1 MKRIDENHSFNIN
14 VCQVLK
20 GHIQKA
26 ILLKE
31 IYGWC
36 LINNSK
42 KHNIKF
48 GLPWTYMS
56 SAGFALKFPYMNAK
70 SISRWIRELEQEG
83 WIYSAVLNKK
93 AYDRTKWFTINFD
106 RYDIAVLKKEHSISQ
121 IEKWTTQIEKCTS
134 QIGQPIPPSTTTLK
148 TSTSTNIVC
157 IKEKDTQIQNL
168 KNELSLLKK
177 EKEERK
183 KLAAKKERS
192 FPDVKAA
199 KQYDKRDKR
208 KNKML
213 PFDIVSARKTI
224 DILFPTWKDL
234 DKQYKEVFTEPASEE
249 IYKKCLKTF
258 VENGI
263 GSYYSS
269 IRTID
274 KLIVKLLEWTKQEV
288 KFQHNN
294 TFKSTKQPQINQ
306 FIMKEEDCMLHK
318 NTWLNE

>member
-48 GLPWTYMS
+48 GLPWTYMAS
-56 SAGFALKFPYMNAK
+56 SGFALKFPYMKAK
-70 SISRWIRELEQEG
+70 SINRWIRELEQEG
-83 WIYSAVLNKK
+83 WIYSSVLNKK

-121 IEKWTTQIEKCTS
+121 IEKWTSQIEKCTS
-134 QIGQPIPPSTTTLK
+134 QIGQPIPSSTTTLK
-148 TSTSTNIVC
+148 TSTSTNTVC
-157 IKEKDTQIQNL
+157 IKEKDTQIEKL
-168 KNELSLLKK
+168 KIELSLLKK
-177 EKEERK
+177 EKEKKRK
-183 KLAAKKERS
+183 KLPPKKERS
-192 FPDVKAA
+192 PV
-199 KQYDKRDKR
+199 DKRDKR
-208 KNKML
+208 KNKQL
-213 PFDIVSARKTI
+213 PFDIVSARKTVDAI
-224 DILFPTWKDL
+224 FPTWKEL
-234 DKQYKEVFTEPASEE
+234 DKQYMEVFNDPASEE

-258 VENGI
+258 VETGI
-263 GSYYSS
+263 ASYYSS

-288 KFQHNN
+288 KYQSNN
-294 TFKSTKQPQINQ
+294 VFKSTKQPQINQ
-306 FIMKEEDCMLHK
+306 FIMKEEDCMMHK
-318 NTWLNE
+318 NTWLND